1 MASST
6 PSPADLAAGKLPPG
20 RIVALGLLLFAM
32 FLGAGNVIFAPMV
45 GQAAGSSMWTPM
57 SGFLITGVGLVLLAV
72 IALSATG
79 GNVQAMANRVHPWFA
94 VGFCLLLFVTL
105 GPLYVI
111 PRTTSVVYEISV
123 KPNLPDSAV
132 DGPWALLGFS
142 IVFALVSVYLS
153 LNPSKFVDR
162 IGKLITP
169 VFATLLVLIVAKSF
183 LTPMGDLH
191 EVQEPFADGAFMSG
205 ITEGYLTMDAMA
217 ALVFAGV
224 FVQSIR
230 GEGVTSRKGIEKVF
244 FKAGLITV
252 VGLAALHLAT
262 AWLGASS
269 VDAIGRPDNGGSVL
283 VESCRELFGTLGVG
297 MIGLVIVL
305 TGLTT
310 NVACI
315 TCVADY
321 FAKLFPKVTYR
332 KWVWI
337 HAVIG
342 TAIANFGLN
351 AVLDTALPILFL
363 LYPLGMVLIIL
374 SLLDKFFGGRRE
386 VYLGAMTGAG
396 IFAVMDALRAAD
408 IGVDQLTDWFS
419 WIPLFE
425 QNLAW
430 LIPAVLGALIGRA
443 VAAARG
449 TPPRTDSLTDDIE
462 PAPVTGTIHVADPAP
477 APDAAPAPAADRFPE
492 PEGV

>member
-1 MASST
+1 MASTTT
-6 PSPADLAAGKLPPG
+6 PSPAELAAGKLPPG
-20 RIVALGLLLFAM
+20 RIIALGLLLFAM

-45 GQAAGSSMWTPM
+45 GQAAGESMWTPM

-79 GNVQAMANRVHPWFA
+79 GNVQVMANRVHPWFA
-94 VGFCLLLFVTL
+94 VSFCLLLFVTL

-123 KPNLPDSAV
+123 KPNLPDGAV

-142 IVFALVSVYLS
+142 VVFALVSVYLS

-169 VFATLLVLIVAKSF
+169 IFATLLVLIVVKSF
-183 LTPMGDLH
+183 ITPMGEMH
-191 EVQEPFADGAFMSG
+191 EARAPFADGAFMSG

-252 VGLAALHLAT
+252 IGLAALHLAT

-269 VDAIGRPDNGGSVL
+269 VDAIGRPDNGGTVL
-283 VESCRELFGTLGVG
+283 VESCRELFGTVGVG

-321 FAKLFPKVTYR
+321 FAKLFPKLSYR
-332 KWVWI
+332 HWVWI
-337 HAVIG
+337 HAAIG

-374 SLLDKFFGGRRE
+374 SLLDGFFGGRRE
-386 VYLGAMTGAG
+386 VYIGAMTGAG
-396 IFAVMDALRAAD
+396 IFAVMDALKAAD
-408 IGVDQLTDWFS
+408 VLVVELNDWFS
-419 WIPLFE
+419 WIPLFDR
-425 QNLAW
+425 NLGW
-430 LIPAVLGALIGRA
+430 LIPAVLGALIGGL
-443 VAAARG
+443 VAKVRG
-449 TPPRTDSLTDDIE
+449 TPPREDSLADEVEADIDE
-462 PAPVTGTIHVADPAP
+462 STVTETS
-477 APDAAPAPAADRFPE
+477 RTPE
-492 PEGV
+492 TEGA